1 VERPGMGEE
10 KLDSTAYFVRG
21 LLDLADMAA
30 SKGDTA
36 TATWASGR
44 AAALRERFEATWW
57 VGEASAYAESID
69 DPADPAND
77 NRPVFQRHWTGVSPM
92 EIELPGGT
100 PLASVSH
107 GPIALAQREKA
118 CYTGEFGLY
127 HTGSGPTS
135 APEGN
140 PGPSCDSVVSTVKSE
155 RSTYS
160 LNTAVMAVA
169 EGNFGRLGP
178 QRTYVTGNARIQ
190 LDPAVWETPGAMPE
204 VAPSPDFVANIDRPF
219 YDRSMSLQAWGAYGI
234 LWPVVHQHL
243 GVAPDLGNDRLAIVP
258 QLPSGQSVISG
269 SDIRLGARGAVDVT
283 AERAGTELR
292 TTYRV
297 DHLRVALTVGAV
309 LPPGTTPASVKLNGK
324 AVEFEVVETAR
335 GNEVR
340 VVTTRS
346 AGTVTVRL

>member
-1 VERPGMGEE
+1 
-10 KLDSTAYFVRG
+10 
-21 LLDLADMAA
+21 
-30 SKGDTA
+30 
-36 TATWASGR
+36 
-44 AAALRERFEATWW
+44 
-57 VGEASAYAESID
+57 
-69 DPADPAND
+69 
-77 NRPVFQRHWTGVSPM
+77 
-92 EIELPGGT
+92 
-100 PLASVSH
+100 
-107 GPIALAQREKA
+107 
-118 CYTGEFGLY
+118 
-127 HTGSGPTS
+127 
-135 APEGN
+135 
-140 PGPSCDSVVSTVKSE
+140 VVSTVKSE